1 MKISVII
8 PVLNEEESIG
18 KVIDNIPSDLV
29 QEIIVVDNGS
39 NDKTA
44 EVARKHGATV
54 LFEPKRGYG
63 STCMK
68 GVNYLNDTD
77 IVVFLDGDYSDHPDE
92 MRNLVKPILEG
103 QADLVL
109 GSRVLGKREKGSMK
123 FQQIFGNWLATFL
136 IRILFGH
143 RYTDL
148 GPFRAVRY
156 DKLQEMNME
165 DRSFGLTV
173 EMQVK
178 ALLYKLRVREVPV
191 SYRKRIGKSKIS
203 GTILGTIRA
212 GWMILYTIF
221 KYAVL
226 ERGEIWKK
234 T

>member
-18 KVIDNIPSDLV
+18 KVIDDIPSDLV